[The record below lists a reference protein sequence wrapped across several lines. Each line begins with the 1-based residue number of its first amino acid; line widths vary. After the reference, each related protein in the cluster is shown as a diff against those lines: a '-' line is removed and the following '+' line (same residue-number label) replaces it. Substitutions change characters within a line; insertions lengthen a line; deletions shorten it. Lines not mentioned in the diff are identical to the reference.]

1 MRYGLQFPP
10 MGEFADPF
18 LLAELAR
25 AAEAAGWDGFFSW
38 DAVIPH
44 WPADLL
50 DPTVAVAV
58 IAMQT
63 TRLRCGILVTPLP
76 RRRPWKFA
84 RETAALDRLSGGRL
98 VVGVGTGGDPAE
110 FDEVGDEPSARIRGQ
125 MLDEGLALLTGL
137 WSGEPYRHEG
147 DRHDG
152 GHYRIGEVTF
162 TPRPVQVPRPPI
174 WVGGQWP
181 NPKPARRAARW
192 DGYHPLDRDNFAF
205 ARMMSVELMRE
216 AVAFVRAERAALD
229 IAPDAPFD
237 GGCDHRCALCG
248 GRCHLVD
255 GAAQPVG
262 LRLVGGGRGLAG
274 GGHARPR
281 RGRPAGKGFVTCDEY
296 QANRHRV
303 DGAGRSRGSGHCDR
317 AAPANACQHVGRNA
331 GAWQVPSSLL
341 AGHTARCHGYRYG
354 GGGVR
359 SSGYHFRGEPRQG
372 FVRLG

>member
-237 GGCDHRCALCG
+237 FIHSGITPGGDPAADATIVVPYAEAGVTWWMEQLSPWVFG
-248 GRCHLVD
+248 WSEGD
-255 GAAQPVG
+255 GAWPVEAM
-262 LRLVGGGRGLAG
+262 RARVEAG
-274 GGHARPR
+274 P
-281 RGRPAGKGFVTCDEY
+281 PGKG
-296 QANRHRV
+296 
-303 DGAGRSRGSGHCDR
+303 S
-317 AAPANACQHVGRNA
+317 
-331 GAWQVPSSLL
+331 
-341 AGHTARCHGYRYG
+341 
-354 GGGVR
+354 
-359 SSGYHFRGEPRQG
+359 
-372 FVRLG
+372 